1 VIYKTHNI
9 NIEVRAI
16 LLKTK
21 IYDDLLKL
29 KYTETIISKNIKNHS
44 SVLLK
49 YFIPFFV
56 RIVFI
61 IFA

>member
-1 VIYKTHNI
+1 MIYKTHNI